1 MRVPLLICILLGV
14 LSASCG
20 APPAPPV
27 PPLPEPSQI
36 LGAAGELQKLVAA
49 DPELK
54 RLLEKAIEEGRKLN
68 PDPETNPAQTLE
80 QYYQFVR
87 FAEGATPA
95 NLIKHA
101 PDATLYKRI
110 DQSLGYLYFISDIP
124 LDELKGRGYFNNSL
138 QYVDSYNSWL
148 QGFVKSW
155 GLYLDQPESW
165 NAGML
170 QLAQE
175 DPVFGLKRGW
185 YESPDNWKS
194 FNQFFARRLASPD
207 KRPIAAPDD
216 DAVFVSPVDAVP
228 MGTWSVGDDLKLVAT
243 EGVAVKTATV
253 ESVAALLD
261 GSPYASAFAGGTF
274 THLFLDVGDYHRHDL
289 GITRDS
295 GPRAVGWI
303 HHLGCRQPAL
313 QFRSFF
319 GGLAVTGN
327 TWTHRAADRQVRPGG
342 ADAHRHVAGQ
352 FDQLR
357 ETTGGRSQGEE
368 GRPDGSLSLRR
379 IGFHRRVPEGREG
392 HAGNTEE
399 RIGQGLPA
407 RADGRARGAPGWR
420 ATVEALQ
427 VPGFCTQTLHQP
439 APSTSLPG
447 NRLHTACLSVALP
460 WNCRQLAHF
469 CVTLCSGL
477 ALAST
482 LVVSV
487 M

>member
-1 MRVPLLICILLGV
+1 MRVRLLICILLGM

-20 APPAPPV
+20 APPAPPA

-36 LGAAGELQKLVAA
+36 LGAAEELQKLVAA

-110 DQSLGYLYFISDIP
+110 DQSLGYLYFIPTSRWMSSRAAAFQQ
-124 LDELKGRGYFNNSL
+124 LAAVRGFL
-138 QYVDSYNSWL
+138 QLVAA
-148 QGFVKSW
+148 GVREIM

-170 QLAQE
+170 QLARE

-216 DAVFVSPVDAVP
+216 DAVVVSPVDAVP

-253 ESVAALLD
+253 ESVEALLD

-274 THLFLDVGDYHRHDL
+274 THLFLDVGDYHRYHFPMTGTIWEIRVIPGREL
-289 GITRDS
+289 S
-295 GPRAVGWI
+295 GGFTTWDAANRRYSFDPSSVGWQSLETRGLI
-303 HHLGCRQPAL
+303 VLQTDKFGLVAL
-313 QFRSFF
+313 MPIGMSPVSSINFEKP
-319 GGLAVTGN
+319 L
-327 TWTHRAADRQVRPGG
+327 
-342 ADAHRHVAGQ
+342 
-352 FDQLR
+352 
-357 ETTGGRSQGEE
+357 EE
-368 GRPDGSLSLRR
+368 GRKVQKGDPMGHFLFGGSDFIVVFQKGVKVTLETPKNASGKGYRHVLMGERVARLS
-379 IGFHRRVPEGREG
+379 
-392 HAGNTEE
+392 
-399 RIGQGLPA
+399 
-407 RADGRARGAPGWR
+407 GAPR
-420 ATVEALQ
+420 
-427 VPGFCTQTLHQP
+427 
-439 APSTSLPG
+439 
-447 NRLHTACLSVALP
+447 
-460 WNCRQLAHF
+460 
-469 CVTLCSGL
+469 
-477 ALAST
+477 
-482 LVVSV
+482 
-487 M
+487 

>member
-1 MRVPLLICILLGV
+1 MRVRLLICILLGV

-170 QLAQE
+170 QLAQD

-274 THLFLDVGDYHRHDL
+274 THLFLDVGDYHRYHFPMTGTIWEMRVIPGREL
-289 GITRDS
+289 S
-295 GPRAVGWI
+295 GGFTTWDAANRRYSFDPSSVGWQSLETRGLI
-303 HHLGCRQPAL
+303 VLQTDKFGLVAL
-313 QFRSFF
+313 MPIGMSPVSSINFEKP
-319 GGLAVTGN
+319 L
-327 TWTHRAADRQVRPGG
+327 
-342 ADAHRHVAGQ
+342 
-352 FDQLR
+352 
-357 ETTGGRSQGEE
+357 EE
-368 GRPDGSLSLRR
+368 GRKVKKGDPMGHFLFGGSDFIVVFQKGVKVTLETPKNASGKGYRHVLMGERVARLS
-379 IGFHRRVPEGREG
+379 
-392 HAGNTEE
+392 
-399 RIGQGLPA
+399 
-407 RADGRARGAPGWR
+407 GAPR
-420 ATVEALQ
+420 
-427 VPGFCTQTLHQP
+427 
-439 APSTSLPG
+439 
-447 NRLHTACLSVALP
+447 
-460 WNCRQLAHF
+460 
-469 CVTLCSGL
+469 
-477 ALAST
+477 
-482 LVVSV
+482 
-487 M
+487 

>member
-1 MRVPLLICILLGV
+1 MRVRLLICILLGV

-20 APPAPPV
+20 APPAPPA

-170 QLAQE
+170 QLAQD

-228 MGTWSVGDDLKLVAT
+228 MGTWSVGEDLKLVAT

-253 ESVAALLD
+253 ESVEALLD

-274 THLFLDVGDYHRHDL
+274 THLFLDVGDYHRYHFPMTGTIWEMRVIPGREL
-289 GITRDS
+289 S
-295 GPRAVGWI
+295 GGFTTWDAANRRYSFDPSSVGWQSLETRGLI
-303 HHLGCRQPAL
+303 VLQTDKFGLVAL
-313 QFRSFF
+313 MPIGMSPVSSINFEKP
-319 GGLAVTGN
+319 L
-327 TWTHRAADRQVRPGG
+327 
-342 ADAHRHVAGQ
+342 
-352 FDQLR
+352 
-357 ETTGGRSQGEE
+357 EE
-368 GRPDGSLSLRR
+368 GRKVQKGDPMGHFLFGGSDFIVVFQKGVKVTLETPKNPSGKGYRHVLM
-379 IGFHRRVPEGREG
+379 GERV
-392 HAGNTEE
+392 
-399 RIGQGLPA
+399 A
-407 RADGRARGAPGWR
+407 RLGGAPR
-420 ATVEALQ
+420 
-427 VPGFCTQTLHQP
+427 
-439 APSTSLPG
+439 
-447 NRLHTACLSVALP
+447 
-460 WNCRQLAHF
+460 
-469 CVTLCSGL
+469 
-477 ALAST
+477 
-482 LVVSV
+482 
-487 M
+487 